1 MKIPF
6 NHFERHFEKIET
18 EIDVAVSKV
27 LKSGWYILGKEVE
40 SFENNFA
47 SYTGSKYCVSVAN
60 GTEAIALAL
69 MALDIGRGDEV
80 ITTSLTAYPT
90 ITAIEMT
97 GAMPVV
103 ADVKEN
109 CLLDP
114 AAVEFMITDK
124 TKAII
129 PVHLF
134 GQICDMEKFCLISN
148 KYSIPLIEDCAQST
162 GARRNN
168 IHCGNFGVLGCFS
181 FYPTKNLG
189 AFGDAGAVTTN
200 DISLAEKLRSLRNY
214 GQTDRYKHDS
224 SGINSRMDEIQAAI
238 LNVKLQYIESW
249 NESRQI
255 ISQFY
260 SRKLPINIQLKRF
273 SEGDVFHLFPV
284 LVEDRNEFMDSM
296 KELGVGTIIHY
307 PYPVYAQK
315 AYKGRFGIYENTE
328 RLCSQLVSLPLNP
341 ELTDD
346 EVTYI
351 VKAVKFSLK

>member
-6 NHFERHFEKIET
+6 NHFKRHFEKIET
-18 EIDVAVSKV
+18 EIEVAVSKV
-27 LKSGWYILGKEVE
+27 LKNGWYILGKQVE

-69 MALDIGRGDEV
+69 MALDIGKGDEV

-97 GAMPVV
+97 GAIPVV

-114 AAVEFMITDK
+114 TAVEFMITDK

-214 GQTDRYKHDS
+214 GQTDRYKHDFP
-224 SGINSRMDEIQAAI
+224 GINSRMDEVQAAI
-238 LNVKLQYIESW
+238 LNVKLKYLDKW
-249 NESRQI
+249 NLRRKEIADNFSL
-255 ISQFY
+255 
-260 SRKLPINIQLKRF
+260 KLPYSIQLKRV
-273 SEGDVFHLFPV
+273 SNGDVFHLYPV
-284 LVEDRNEFMDSM
+284 LIKNREKFMEDMRSAGID
-296 KELGVGTIIHY
+296 TIIHY
-307 PYPVYAQK
+307 PYPVFTQK
-315 AYKGRFGIYENTE
+315 AYKGKHGKCRNSEQI
-328 RLCSQLVSLPLNP
+328 CKKLVSLPINP
-341 ELTDD
+341 ELSD
-346 EVTYI
+346 EEVNHVI
-351 VKAVKFSLK
+351 GSAIKSL